1 MRQLDEGAEEIYTK
15 RVSKNKTADEWKSS
29 QLLKAWHCVPKILKP
44 TRHPTNYGMVW

>member
-44 TRHPTNYGMVW
+44 TRHPTN